1 MIYFQTRAELF
12 QNYHK
17 EENFDVMNALSMRKK
32 NSHVKL
38 DIPSQVDD
46 PITFGLGG
54 SSCCVEETPV
64 EVEPVPTKSK
74 NRRKQKKPS
83 RREPSIKVQN
93 PVHNF
98 SAERK

>member
-1 MIYFQTRAELF
+1 
-12 QNYHK
+12 
-17 EENFDVMNALSMRKK
+17 MNALSMRKK

-54 SSCCVEETPV
+54 SSCFVEEAPV

-83 RREPSIKVQN
+83 RREPSIKVSN
-93 PVHNF
+93 PYTNGESTGYVEYQYYRETLIDN
-98 SAERK
+98 

>member
-1 MIYFQTRAELF
+1 
-12 QNYHK
+12 
-17 EENFDVMNALSMRKK
+17 MNALSMRKK

-54 SSCCVEETPV
+54 SSCFVEETPV

-83 RREPSIKVQN
+83 RREPSIKVSNSSLNTNGESTGYVEYQYYRETLIDN
-93 PVHNF
+93 
-98 SAERK
+98 